1 MKARCIIIDDEHPAR
16 VLLTQYVS
24 KMSQLE
30 LVGTFKNP
38 VEALSFLNEQ
48 PVDIILL
55 DIQMPELTGIE
66 FLKSFTQKP
75 KVILTTAYPNYA
87 LESYE
92 LDVLD
97 YLLKPIKLERFI
109 NAINKAL
116 DLIKL
121 EQKTSSESPQKT
133 TISIKA
139 DHKIHLVPISEIK
152 YIEGLREY
160 VRFHLQSGEKIIALE
175 SLKKLESELP
185 SSLFI
190 RTHKSYIVNKTVIK
204 SIYGN
209 QLQVGE
215 IYIPIGKSYRDEVT
229 QRLT

>member
-1 MKARCIIIDDEHPAR
+1 MTAKCIIIDDEHPAR

-24 KMSQLE
+24 KVSHLE

-38 VEALSFLNEQ
+38 VEAMSYLKDNQ
-48 PVDIILL
+48 VDIILL

-87 LESYE
+87 LEGYE
-92 LDVLD
+92 LDVID

-109 NAINKAL
+109 HAANKAY

-121 EQKTSSESPQKT
+121 EQNIQAPQAEKS
-133 TISIKA
+133 TITIKA
-139 DHKIHLVPISEIK
+139 DHKIHIVNLAEIK

-160 VRFHLQSGEKIIALE
+160 VRFHMTTGEKLIALE
-175 SLKKLESELP
+175 SLKKLETTLP
-185 SSLFI
+185 AQQFFRI
-190 RTHKSYIVNKTVIK
+190 HKSYIVNKQMVK
-204 SIYGN
+204 AIYGN
-209 QLQVGE
+209 QLELNGM
-215 IYIPIGKSYRDEVT
+215 YLPIGKSYREVVT
-229 QRLT
+229 QKLT